1 VMKYSKYFSL
11 ALCLVMAACGTS
23 KKTTNESA
31 VVQPEVSYKKSILPI
46 IESKCAVSGCHI
58 QGFHEGDFTIFE
70 EIKKQVDKGKFR
82 RLVIE
87 NKSMPPD
94 QPLDSKEIK
103 LIDAWLKQ
111 GGNNN

>member
-1 VMKYSKYFSL
+1 MKYSKYFSL
-11 ALCLVMAACGTS
+11 ALCLFIAACGTS
-23 KKTTNESA
+23 KKTATDNTVTQA
-31 VVQPEVSYKKSILPI
+31 MVSYKSSIQPI
-46 IESKCAVSGCHI
+46 IDTKCAVSGCHI

-70 EIKKQVDKGKFR
+70 EVKKQVDRGKFR

-94 QPLDSKEIK
+94 APLESKEIK